1 MTLAFSVTDISYMT
15 IQKNSLRHTIII
27 RHSSVESSM
36 QEDEIKEHLKLTLQ
50 EIENSK
56 MKTNV

>member
-1 MTLAFSVTDISYMT
+1 MAFSVTDISYMT
-15 IQKNSLRHTIII
+15 IQRIHYDTQIII

-56 MKTNV
+56 RKTNV